1 MTTLNLE
8 LDFDNHNTDE
18 DSWITET
25 SELDAFDGFMESYND
40 DKNSQ
45 VFD

>member
-1 MTTLNLE
+1 MTLQQLD
-8 LDFDNHNTDE
+8 LDFDNNNTDE

-25 SELDAFDGFMESYND
+25 SQVDVFDNFIYSYMD

-45 VFD
+45 IFD